1 MKFLREMKAKYCGKW
16 IAGYHFFTKR
26 GHLKTGQIFFRNE
39 DRVSVKSRVDFFLI
53 KEEKQYW

>member
-39 DRVSVKSRVDFFLI
+39 DRVSVKSRVDFF
-53 KEEKQYW
+53 